1 MPSTLLDE
9 LLAEARP
16 IWQAMIAHPFLQE
29 LATGTLSRERF
40 HFWVQQDYR
49 FVQDGI
55 RFLGL
60 LIARAPDEE
69 LRRGLLDA
77 VVAFRNELTI
87 FEEYARQHALSLAVE
102 PTPIC
107 LGYTSFLLATAATG
121 SLVEALT
128 VLWGAEKAYYDAWS
142 AVRAQLGL
150 APAYARWI
158 ENWTSPQFASW
169 VDWLGEQ
176 LAKRATTADQPSIR
190 AAFLAT
196 ARYEYLFWD
205 MVYTG
210 SNWPI

>member
-16 IWQAMIAHPFLQE
+16 IWQAMIAHPFLHE

-77 VVAFRNELTI
+77 
-87 FEEYARQHALSLAVE
+87 ARRLPQRTDHIRGVRPPARSLARRRADADLSRLYLFPPRDRSHRV
-102 PTPIC
+102 
-107 LGYTSFLLATAATG
+107 LGRSPHR
-121 SLVEALT
+121 SLVCGKGILRRVVSCSSTTRSRASLCALDRK
-128 VLWGAEKAYYDAWS
+128 LDES
-142 AVRAQLGL
+142 AIRELGRL
-150 APAYARWI
+150 AR
-158 ENWTSPQFASW
+158 
-169 VDWLGEQ
+169 
-176 LAKRATTADQPSIR
+176 
-190 AAFLAT
+190 
-196 ARYEYLFWD
+196 
-205 MVYTG
+205 
-210 SNWPI
+210 